1 MRSAIKKE
9 SCLARRWAGLTWCW
23 FCSFGDLIFSNF
35 SARVGVAMMSDEL
48 QAARE
53 VDQAGLVGGDG
64 GRAAR
69 RYFLVVRI
77 IFEKRTE
84 SWRALSIAAR
94 RRPPDETPKRAYN
107 YGRCLSMDC

>member
-1 MRSAIKKE
+1 
-9 SCLARRWAGLTWCW
+9 
-23 FCSFGDLIFSNF
+23 
-35 SARVGVAMMSDEL
+35 MSDEL

-84 SWRALSIAAR
+84 SWQALSIAAR